1 MKNQNSTPQGNIEIP
16 ESVNEEA
23 DRIENNVEAMLRL
36 VDYIFFL
43 NDNDTIPS

>member
-16 ESVNEEA
+16 ESVNREA
-23 DRIENNVEAMLRL
+23 DKIENNIEAMLRL

-43 NDNDTIPS
+43 NDEDTIPS